1 MDKKK
6 EIEAKVDDTTN
17 DKLVVLEA
25 DDTALKNEVTSLKAK
40 NAALK
45 EEYTSLKAK
54 NAALKEEYTSL
65 KEENEALK
73 EEQQEAQEVVKD
85 LKAQMK
91 TSKGV
96 KSNTIKIGKEMYKV
110 VGGFQRKGDKY
121 TAEDIASDEKI
132 AKELLE
138 KGSGLIIKVN

>member
-25 DDTALKNEVTSLKAK
+25 DDTALKNEV
-40 NAALK
+40 
-45 EEYTSLKAK
+45 TSLKAK